1 MEGRSIGTW
10 DPRWQLWEV
19 MGSKAIRANQL
30 GNTNRKVNSPDVK
43 HFGSGYLYRSD
54 HTSTQFVS
62 IRRSCDRKSNVRRSR
77 YETVE
82 FLKLWKWNSKAH
94 VSRDSKR
101 RLDIQM
107 MVSCRFIRSHFY
119 RLLFFISNPACCF
132 SAAAGA
138 NKQQQK
144 TTDNL
149 YVTFASFVAFVYQMN
164 TDGVESLTSR
174 VVVCLCGS
182 ENVRRKEEKK
192 TTCLC
197 AFGSLVWT
205 VFRLSA

>member
-1 MEGRSIGTW
+1 M
-10 DPRWQLWEV
+10 
-19 MGSKAIRANQL
+19 
-30 GNTNRKVNSPDVK
+30 
-43 HFGSGYLYRSD
+43 
-54 HTSTQFVS
+54 
-62 IRRSCDRKSNVRRSR
+62 
-77 YETVE
+77 
-82 FLKLWKWNSKAH
+82 
-94 VSRDSKR
+94 SRDSKR

-164 TDGVESLTSR
+164 TKRRRIINESSCRLFVRLGKCQEEGRKKDDVSLCVRLFSLNRFPSERLKIHFSYLLLFFLNGCHTRDSQRPTSPKHR
-174 VVVCLCGS
+174 FSFFSTVVPPRA
-182 ENVRRKEEKK
+182 NK
-192 TTCLC
+192 
-197 AFGSLVWT
+197 
-205 VFRLSA
+205 